1 MTSETSKK
9 ETLPSLSII
18 MATGARYML
27 PLLLLLSVF
36 LLLRGHY
43 NPGGGFVGG
52 LAASAAFTVFVIAY
66 DVERAR
72 IVLGVSPRTLIGGG
86 LLVALSSGFF
96 GLVIG
101 KPFLTG
107 LWLPFDIPAIGSV
120 GTPLMFDLGVYLV
133 VIGVVLMIVFSL
145 AEE

>member
-1 MTSETSKK
+1 MTSFSV
-9 ETLPSLSII
+9 I

-43 NPGGGFVGG
+43 HPGGGFVGG

-66 DVERAR
+66 NVELAR
-72 IVLGVSPRTLIGGG
+72 IVLGVSPRTLIGVG

-101 KPFLTG
+101 EPFMTG
-107 LWLPFDIPAIGSV
+107 LWLPFEVPTIGSV

-133 VIGVVLMIVFSL
+133 VIGVVLTIVFSL
-145 AEE
+145 AED